1 MEDDEVEFIL
11 EKYGLDRILEDAQMT
26 LVDVLSLMN
35 ELGYVY
41 LDQYEEEE

>member
-11 EKYGLDRILEDAQMT
+11 EKYGIDRILEDAQMT